1 MVRKGEL
8 SERGLARDA
17 GMSQPHPHDV
27 LKGKMQTADIITRE
41 LGLKVFDLIDESEN
55 AERDVNRR
63 DILLIVKSRD
73 GVPTPPDGRMTRL
86 AARIEALAAKDDE
99 GQRMSREI
107 GEIRA
112 SAAAEIYAICANFV
126 EELNR
131 ILPRPEVMIDPPEFG
146 KKHFTDFESSL
157 IQINIRGRI
166 LQIEFG
172 ASETLISTEEFRIPY
187 TLAGSVRAFN
197 QELLEKDLIEEQLIF
212 YTIEKHRRMWRYF
225 DARTYRSGPIDQPY
239 LISVI
244 EELL

>member
-1 MVRKGEL
+1 
-8 SERGLARDA
+8 
-17 GMSQPHPHDV
+17 
-27 LKGKMQTADIITRE
+27 
-41 LGLKVFDLIDESEN
+41 
-55 AERDVNRR
+55 
-63 DILLIVKSRD
+63 
-73 GVPTPPDGRMTRL
+73 MTRL

-99 GQRMSREI
+99 GLRLSREI

-112 SAAAEIYAICANFV
+112 AAAAEIYSICANFV

-146 KKHFTDFESSL
+146 KKDFSDFSSSL

-172 ASETLISTEEFRIPY
+172 AAETLVSTEEFRIPY